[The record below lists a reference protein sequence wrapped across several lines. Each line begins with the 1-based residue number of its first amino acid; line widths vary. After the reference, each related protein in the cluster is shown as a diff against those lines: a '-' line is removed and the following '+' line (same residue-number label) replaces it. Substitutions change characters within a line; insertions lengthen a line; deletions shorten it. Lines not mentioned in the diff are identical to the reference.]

1 MTQKPYI
8 LISNDDGVAAKGIN
22 YLIDTLHPVADLL
35 VVAPDSARSGY
46 GCAITTNVPLT
57 IQPVRSERGLK
68 VYSCTGTPADC
79 VKLALFQ
86 LVGNRQPDLV
96 VSGINHG
103 DNSSINAHYSGTMG
117 AAFEGVLHGIPS
129 VAFSICDHNPD
140 ADFRPMHDYI
150 IDLVFKS
157 ITMGMPRNTCLNINF
172 PKADHFNG
180 VRVCRMGSTQ
190 WVNEIARARRP
201 LTKQPVFWL
210 TGERVDLE
218 PEADDTDA
226 WALSHGYV
234 AITPTTVDNTAY
246 ELIDVLKKL
255 M

>member
-129 VAFSICDHNPD
+129 VAFSICNHNPD

-150 IDLVFKS
+150 IDYDGYAAQHVLEHK
-157 ITMGMPRNTCLNINF
+157 F
-172 PKADHFNG
+172 PESRQFQGSASVQNGLHAVGQRDCPSAKAFDEATRLLAHG
-180 VRVCRMGSTQ
+180 
-190 WVNEIARARRP
+190 RASG
-201 LTKQPVFWL
+201 F
-210 TGERVDLE
+210 G
-218 PEADDTDA
+218 A
-226 WALSHGYV
+226 
-234 AITPTTVDNTAY
+234 
-246 ELIDVLKKL
+246 
-255 M
+255 